1 MMMKRMQRK
10 TRTGPEEGEE
20 RSDGGKKELGN
31 ETGRDKRRRRE
42 EDRRRGEPVNLTR
55 QVK

>member
-1 MMMKRMQRK
+1 MKRMQRK